1 MKYLIILLSLFA
13 VSAYAGNYGDNL
25 WTYSHPTD
33 DGGYIEYAPGRIPIT
48 VKPIGEGWMRYNPN
62 AFPVAPP
69 RTWRQW
75 ESHRK
80 NHILPHVH

>member
-13 VSAYAGNYGDNL
+13 VSAHA
-25 WTYSHPTD
+25 
-33 DGGYIEYAPGRIPIT
+33 GGYGKSLSSRHAQSGGYVETTPGYVPII
-48 VKPIGEGWMRYNPN
+48 VKPVGEGWMRYNPN
-62 AFPVAPP
+62 AIQTRPP

-75 ESHRK
+75 ETHRK